1 MHMEL
6 ILLQWRQ
13 KNVMDF
19 LMVIEDEE
27 NENFSKNNKTD
38 NIRKLDEYND
48 LSADQIFNIGKY
60 NLLG

>member
-1 MHMEL
+1 M
-6 ILLQWRQ
+6 QWRQ

-48 LSADQIFNIGKY
+48 LSADQFLI
-60 NLLG
+60 